1 MKEISFKKEEIGK
14 RVRLL
19 REKFHL
25 TESSFVSK
33 IIVDGG
39 KCSVSMLN
47 RIENGKQLPTSEF
60 LCSIKETF
68 GVNID
73 ELLFGKKITEVA
85 LLSELRNK
93 GKSRNTVYQE
103 FIRACYALCDNF
115 KFDDENITCMRE
127 TREKNS
133 IPIDSVAKAC
143 RVSVKSIY
151 RIEQGNTMISTKH
164 LITYHNLFGL
174 SADYIIANSFM
185 DLPYELDSML
195 NGYSYYTQIELIKGF
210 LRLAKE
216 FSLL

>member
-1 MKEISFKKEEIGK
+1 MKEISFKKEEVGK

-25 TESSFVSK
+25 TESFFVSK

-60 LCSIKETF
+60 LWCIKETF

-115 KFDDENITCMRE
+115 KFDDEDITCMRE

-174 SADYIIANSFM
+174 SADYIIAGSFM
-185 DLPYELDSML
+185 DLPCELDSIL